1 MRRVGSI
8 NEWYRFLDAKSDDEA
23 VYQLR
28 RWAAKLGDAHDAVD
42 EAFRLV
48 AYAPGGEVDDAVQVA
63 RSALSEA
70 LDMVNDVIGRFRA
83 GEHTRGSVDHAAGA
97 RGFGV

>member
-1 MRRVGSI
+1 M
-8 NEWYRFLDAKSDDEA
+8 NEWYRFLDARSDDEA

-28 RWAAKLGDAHDAVD
+28 RRAAKLTAAHDAVD
-42 EAFRLV
+42 EAFRSV

-70 LDMVNDVIGRFRA
+70 LDMVNDVIRRFRA
-83 GEHTRGSVDHAAGA
+83 GEHASIEHAGTAG
-97 RGFGV
+97 GLGV

>member
-8 NEWYRFLDAKSDDEA
+8 SEWYRFLDARSDDEA

-28 RWAAKLGDAHDAVD
+28 RRAAKLTAAHDAVD
-42 EAFRLV
+42 EAFRSL

-70 LDMVNDVIGRFRA
+70 LDMVNDVICRFRA
-83 GEHTRGSVDHAAGA
+83 GEHAYSSAEHTAGSG
-97 RGFGV
+97 GLGV

>member
-1 MRRVGSI
+1 MS
-8 NEWYRFLDAKSDDEA
+8 EWYRFLDAKSDDEA

-28 RWAAKLGDAHDAVD
+28 RRAAKLFDAHTAAD

-63 RSALSEA
+63 RSSLSEA
-70 LDMVNDVIGRFRA
+70 LDLLNDVVRRFRA
-83 GEHTRGSVDHAAGA
+83 GEHGHGSVA
-97 RGFGV
+97 

>member
-1 MRRVGSI
+1 MRRVGTMS
-8 NEWYRFLDAKSDDEA
+8 EWYQFLDARSDDEA

-28 RWAAKLGDAHDAVD
+28 RRAAKLVDAHALVD

-63 RSALSEA
+63 RSALAEA
-70 LDMVNDVIGRFRA
+70 LDLVNDVVRRFRA
-83 GEHTRGSVDHAAGA
+83 GEHAHGSVA
-97 RGFGV
+97 